1 MIVTFLECRE
11 KPASPKFIVTLD
23 GVDSDM
29 EDKYDVQ
36 VKKEKKKNK
45 SKKNAEMDDYEEID
59 TTNVTEEVK
68 PTLEMA
74 TPEKPVIK
82 QITFDLQAAPD
93 GQLI

>member
-59 TTNVTEEVK
+59 TTNMTEEVK